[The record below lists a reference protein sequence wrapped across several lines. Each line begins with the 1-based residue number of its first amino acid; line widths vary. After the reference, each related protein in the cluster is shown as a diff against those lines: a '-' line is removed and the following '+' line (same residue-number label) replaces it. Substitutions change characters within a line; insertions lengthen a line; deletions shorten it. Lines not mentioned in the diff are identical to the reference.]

1 MALAMAEEKG
11 RGALFLS
18 PEGTVMRVFTLPALG
33 AFALSL
39 FFLAPAASAASEFS
53 MSGQIR
59 LRPEAREN
67 ADFDGAKDDKQAV
80 IGSRA
85 RLTVDAKVSDGVS
98 AKLTV
103 QDVRQWGQESNV
115 NTAMEGSTGQALDVF
130 EGYFQ
135 VNEIGGSPVSAKAG
149 RQTLVYGDQRLLG
162 HLEWKDEARTHDAL
176 KLMAALGQV
185 KLDLF
190 ISKEAESGKPSD
202 EKNDDDLLGAYA
214 MASLTEG
221 LTLDLYAIQ
230 WKTANKDADGAAI
243 KGKNIMTYGARAAAN
258 FGPVD
263 ATGEAAFQSGDW
275 SSGVTHSASAFA
287 VKAGFKPGILNSRI
301 GVEYDYGSG
310 DDNLADKDHKTFT
323 FPFHTNH
330 MHYGYMDY
338 FSWGNMSDIR
348 VSLSAGVLEGLTLA
362 ADYHIFSLADG
373 HDNWYNVVGTGVFK
387 AAVDGKSS
395 TDAGKEID
403 ITAVYKALAN
413 LTLTAGYSIF
423 QPGEA
428 AKERSSGSDSSTWSF
443 LMADFKF

>member
-1 MALAMAEEKG
+1 
-11 RGALFLS
+11 
-18 PEGTVMRVFTLPALG
+18 
-33 AFALSL
+33 
-39 FFLAPAASAASEFS
+39 

-67 ADFDGAKDDKQAV
+67 ADFDGAKDDKQAF

-98 AKLTV
+98 AKLTI

-115 NTAMEGSTGQALDVF
+115 NTAMEGATGQALDVF

-135 VNEIGGSPVSAKAG
+135 VNEIGGTPVSAKAG

-214 MASLTEG
+214 MTSLTEG

-287 VKAGFKPGILNSRI
+287 VKAGFTTTGTTWCGPACSRPRWMANPARTRGRRLTSRRSI
-301 GVEYDYGSG
+301 RRWPTLPLR
-310 DDNLADKDHKTFT
+310 LAT
-323 FPFHTNH
+323 PF
-330 MHYGYMDY
+330 
-338 FSWGNMSDIR
+338 SSR
-348 VSLSAGVLEGLTLA
+348 ARPPRSAP
-362 ADYHIFSLADG
+362 
-373 HDNWYNVVGTGVFK
+373 
-387 AAVDGKSS
+387 VDRTVPHG
-395 TDAGKEID
+395 
-403 ITAVYKALAN
+403 AL
-413 LTLTAGYSIF
+413 
-423 QPGEA
+423 
-428 AKERSSGSDSSTWSF
+428 
-443 LMADFKF
+443 